1 MADKW
6 DAGLTDQDEL
16 RQFPSAASPLSALG
30 LDPDVVRANPSILES
45 LNNPEKGAVRPSDT
59 PQTSG
64 PVSMPAETRSP
75 SASTVEA
82 AKLGGAGAESVT
94 NAPPVAS
101 TPATTTPAPAPPAG
115 NNWYDF
121 ATRGLQGQESN
132 VSASAEAARAIPTTS
147 PEIEELDKRAAAL
160 RTQGPVF
167 DPQTGQ
173 RLRQTTEPI
182 YNPKTGQVE
191 QVPVNPSPSRGQRI
205 WRGVRGGLTGFS
217 IGGIPGAVIGA
228 VNPQMMPGGQT
239 YGAPSSAYQ
248 HLEETRTGQL
258 AGTEADAK
266 EKLEDWKQ
274 QVTARTAQG
283 KDLRDTAAANKDLVS
298 GAVSIPEAQAKTT
311 EAGARQLGAE
321 NQTPEEQARKQGL
334 ITQAEFDQRERDL
347 ASDPQLK
354 RASNL
359 QRIFYKLTGK
369 LPEPHY
375 TSEADNQASAVAR
388 ATVAFR
394 NSHGSKSPQ
403 TLEDYN
409 SIQEAARGN
418 LDKGS
423 GGGKVVDAMV
433 AKKNAAVQKANYN
446 FVQHPSDI
454 RAYAKELQEAQ
465 NAFEEDA
472 ARHGVG
478 GDHQVITV
486 DDRGHVTWTPTQQ
499 SAPAPAATAPTGPPP
514 GATHQ
519 VKSRADGKMHWTN
532 SQANVDLGVVQ

>member
-16 RQFPSAASPLSALG
+16 RQFPSAVSPLSSLG

-45 LNNPEKGAVRPSDT
+45 LNNPEKGDVRPSDT
-59 PQTSG
+59 AQTSG
-64 PVSMPAETRSP
+64 PVSMPAEARSP
-75 SASTVEA
+75 SASTKAA
-82 AKLGGAGAESVT
+82 AKLGGAGEEPVT
-94 NAPPVAS
+94 TAPQVTS
-101 TPATTTPAPAPPAG
+101 TSATTTPAPAPPAS

-132 VSASAEAARAIPTTS
+132 ASAAAEAAKAIPTTS
-147 PEIEELDKRAAAL
+147 PEIEALDKRAAEL
-160 RTQGPVF
+160 RTKGPVF

-182 YNPKTGQVE
+182 YNQRTGQVE
-191 QVPVNPSPSRGQRI
+191 QVPVNPSPSKGQRI
-205 WRGVRGGLTGFS
+205 WRGVRGGL
-217 IGGIPGAVIGA
+217 IGLAGGGLPGAAIGVIE
-228 VNPQMMPGGQT
+228 PKTIPGGQA

-258 AGTEADAK
+258 AGAEAGEK
-266 EKLEDWKQ
+266 EALENWKQ
-274 QVTARTAQG
+274 QIAARTAQG

-298 GAVSIPEAQAKTT
+298 GAVSIPEAQAKIT
-311 EAGARQLGAE
+311 EAGARQLTAE
-321 NQTPEEQARKQGL
+321 NETPEAQARKSGL
-334 ITQAEFDQRERDL
+334 ITQNEFDQREKDL
-347 ASDPQLK
+347 ASDPQLR

-375 TSEADNQASAVAR
+375 TSEADNQATAVAR

-394 NSHGSKSPQ
+394 NSHGGKSPQ

-409 SIQEAARGN
+409 SIQEAARGQ
-418 LDKGS
+418 LDKGAS
-423 GGGKVVDAMV
+423 GGDKVVDAMV

-446 FVQHPSDI
+446 FVAHLDDVDS
-454 RAYAKELQEAQ
+454 YAKELQEAQ

-478 GDHQVITV
+478 GPHQVITV
-486 DDRGHVTWTPTQQ
+486 DRRGHVTWTPTQPAAAP
-499 SAPAPAATAPTGPPP
+499 SAAPASLAPTQTPTRPKGVPENAQYITNP
-514 GATHQ
+514 ATH
-519 VKSRADGKMHWTN
+519 KKGWAW
-532 SQANVDLGVVQ
+532 

>member
-45 LNNPEKGAVRPSDT
+45 LNNPEKGAVRPSDP

-82 AKLGGAGAESVT
+82 AKLGGGAEST
-94 NAPPVAS
+94 
-101 TPATTTPAPAPPAG
+101 TTTPAPAPPAG
-115 NNWYDF
+115 NNWNDF

-132 VSASAEAARAIPTTS
+132 AGAATEAAKAIPTTS
-147 PEIEELDKRAAAL
+147 PEIEALDKRAAAL

-182 YNPKTGQVE
+182 YNPRTGQVD
-191 QVPVNPSPSRGQRI
+191 QVPVNPTPSKKDRI

-228 VNPQMMPGGQT
+228 VNPQMMPEGQA

-274 QVTARTAQG
+274 QVIAQKAKSENFRATATS
-283 KDLRDTAAANKDLVS
+283 NKDLVS
-298 GAVSIPEAQAKTT
+298 GAVSIPEAQARTT
-311 EAGARQLGAE
+311 EAGARQLEAE

-334 ITQAEFDQRERDL
+334 ITQTEFYQREKDL
-347 ASDPQLK
+347 VSDPQLR

-394 NSHGSKSPQ
+394 NSHGGKSPQ

-499 SAPAPAATAPTGPPP
+499 SAPAPAAAAPAGPPP